1 MALCR
6 ILRTI
11 NPVFNGADG
20 RLVVGLVSPLYRA
33 LEDLEEK
40 RVSTW

>member
-6 ILRTI
+6 VLRPLD
-11 NPVFNGADG
+11 PVFDGADG

-33 LEDLEEK
+33 FEDLEEK